1 MGDRLAAPSLRPHSP
16 SDDDPVSVVRDDEP
30 AVTVGPALHRIS
42 WLAAYVV
49 GLASTGRDDQTCV
62 EQLLDIRASTAELRV
77 AHGMLAGW
85 NMQDGERHRRAL
97 QLTEQALAT
106 MEPHRSSKRTMP
118 RDHRWVTEWS
128 R

>member
-1 MGDRLAAPSLRPHSP
+1 MGDRRTASNLRTHATP
-16 SDDDPVSVVRDDEP
+16 DADPVTVVRAD
-30 AVTVGPALHRIS
+30 ATATGPELHRIS

-62 EQLLDIRASTAELRV
+62 DQLLDIRATTDELRG

-85 NMQDGERHRRAL
+85 DMQGTERHRRAM
-97 QLTEQALAT
+97 QVTEQALAT
-106 MEPHRSSKRTMP
+106 MEPHRSTRRSMP